1 MQIQKLTVENIG
13 IVQHLAETIWPQVY
27 SSIISAAQIRYMLD
41 MMYSKE
47 SLKQQLDKGHQFI
60 LAMQDDNAIG
70 FAAFSQKS
78 TTEPSIF
85 RLHKLYV
92 LPQLHTKGVGSFLLD
107 YVKTTSK
114 SQGANTLELNVNRNN
129 PAIHFYNKKGFTV
142 LREEVLDI
150 GDGYV
155 MDDYVMVLAL

>member
-1 MQIQKLTVENIG
+1 MQIQKLAVEDIG

-47 SLKQQLDKGHQFI
+47 SLNQQLDKGHQFI
-60 LAMQDDNAIG
+60 LAIKDDKAIG

-78 TTEPSIF
+78 TTETNIF

-114 SQGANTLELNVNRNN
+114 NLGANTLELNVNKNN
-129 PAIHFYNKKGFTV
+129 SATNFYNKKGFTV

-155 MDDYVMVLAL
+155 MDDYVMVLSL